1 MNEQNAGNSQVLIA
15 LRETQN
21 ITAKVKSGADK
32 INEGSSLVSM
42 EMFKLIEETKQISSD
57 MDNISSETTA
67 IGDAVNNVTQVVS
80 QNNSSIESLVA
91 EMNKFEI

>member
-1 MNEQNAGNSQVLIA
+1 
-15 LRETQN
+15 
-21 ITAKVKSGADK
+21 
-32 INEGSSLVSM
+32 M